1 MSTKKS
7 INTNNSLP
15 LPEFSKKTIDNILSN
30 IKRNMLWLVNG
41 YKLNQ
46 ASVNIRDGYIKNHP
60 KCFAGVKDLE
70 RNLHFGEIINNE
82 VIGQTPRYSS
92 YELYIDY
99 DINETDDKTVIE
111 IYFKEY
117 FEAYTEPITT
127 FRRHKIG
134 ETEKITIVDT
144 SDANSLMKVN
154 FNIRERLTNRIAD
167 KDMKFDGDLE
177 QHFDEYR
184 LLKTRLL
191 ELIRYNFSLDLIDS
205 VDDFGKLMSLT
216 EYIAKK
222 SIDKKKKARGT
233 LEEFLQL
240 SSEEK
245 SEILKKFLS
254 KVCPYKFPD
263 PVICMD
269 SSLSG
274 MSINLCDNVSIG
286 VLSDY
291 INVVVTSPDH
301 YRWEVTFPHGIQL
314 NGRAKFDDVF
324 KGVFDKVFELSS
336 RNAFNGYLKEVL
348 ESYR

>member
-15 LPEFSKKTIDNILSN
+15 LPKFSKKTIDNILSK

-41 YKLNQ
+41 YKLNHV
-46 ASVNIRDGYIKNHP
+46 SVNIRDGYIKQNP
-60 KCFAGVKDLE
+60 TCFAGIKDLE
-70 RNLHFGEIINNE
+70 RHLHFGEIINDE
-82 VIGQTPRYSS
+82 VIDQTPRYSS

-117 FEAYTEPITT
+117 FEAYIEPITT
-127 FRRHKIG
+127 FRRYKIG

-144 SDANSLMKVN
+144 SDANSLMRVN
-154 FNIRERLTNRIAD
+154 FNIRERLTNRVLD

-191 ELIRYNFSLDLIDS
+191 ELIRCNFSLDLIDS
-205 VDDFGKLMSLT
+205 VDDFGKLMTLT
-216 EYIAKK
+216 EYVAKK

-233 LEEFLQL
+233 LEEFSQS
-240 SSEEK
+240 SSEDK
-245 SEILKKFLS
+245 SKTLKSFLS
-254 KVCPYKFPD
+254 KAYHYKFPE

-269 SSLSG
+269 SSLTG
-274 MSINLCDNVSIG
+274 MSIDLCSNLSIG
-286 VLSDY
+286 VLLDY
-291 INVVVTSPDH
+291 INVVVTSPDK
-301 YRWEVTFPHGIQL
+301 YRWEVTFPHDIQL
-314 NGRAKFDDVF
+314 NPRSKTNDVL
-324 KGVFDKVFELSS
+324 KGIFDKVFDLSS

>member
-7 INTNNSLP
+7 TNTNS
-15 LPEFSKKTIDNILSN
+15 EFSKKTVDNILSD

-41 YKLNQ
+41 YKLNHV
-46 ASVNIRDGYIKNHP
+46 SVNIRDGYIKQNP
-60 KCFAGVKDLE
+60 TCFAGIKDLE
-70 RNLHFGEIINNE
+70 RHLHFGEIINDD
-82 VIGQTPRYSS
+82 VISQTPRYSS

-117 FEAYTEPITT
+117 FEACTEPITT
-127 FRRHKIG
+127 FRYKIG

-144 SDANSLMKVN
+144 SDTDSLMRVN
-154 FNIRERLTNRIAD
+154 FNIRERLTNRVLD

-191 ELIRYNFSLDLIDS
+191 ELIRYNFSLDLINS
-205 VDDFGKLMSLT
+205 VDDFGKLMTLT

-222 SIDKKKKARGT
+222 SADKKKKARGT
-233 LEEFLQL
+233 LEEFSQS

-245 SEILKKFLS
+245 SKILKKFLS
-254 KVCPYKFPD
+254 KVCPYKFPK

-269 SSLSG
+269 SSLTG
-274 MSINLCDNVSIG
+274 MSIDLCDNVSIG
-286 VLSDY
+286 VLLDY
-291 INVVVTSPDH
+291 INVVITSPDK
-301 YRWEVTFPHGIQL
+301 YRWEVTFPHDIQL
-314 NGRAKFDDVF
+314 NASSKTNDVL
-324 KGVFDKVFELSS
+324 KGIFDKVFDLSR